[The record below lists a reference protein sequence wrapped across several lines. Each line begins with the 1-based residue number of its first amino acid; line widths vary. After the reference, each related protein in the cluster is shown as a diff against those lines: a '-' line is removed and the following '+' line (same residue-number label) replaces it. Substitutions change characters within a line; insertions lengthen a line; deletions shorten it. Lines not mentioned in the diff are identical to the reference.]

1 MMPLAKEEKL
11 LLLQWLRNLLARELS
26 SEQLQALQ
34 AVEFQQF
41 FAFLAE
47 IGFAPQSKDL
57 AEEIQKLGLLENP
70 RLELAADFAQCFL
83 LEGRSSALPY
93 ASAYLTDPTL
103 SENLAKMDHYLDRF
117 KLQLNRETNEP
128 SDHLVVYL
136 EVLIQLIEQ
145 NKHQEASDFIKNQLL
160 TWLPQLAEKTEKTNI
175 TTRFYPILVHFL
187 LAVLR

>member
-26 SEQLQALQ
+26 NEQLKTLQ

-47 IGFAPQSKDL
+47 LGFTSHSKAL
-57 AEEIQKLGLLENP
+57 AEEIQKLSLFENP
-70 RLELAADFAQCFL
+70 RLELSADFAQCFL

-93 ASAYLTDPTL
+93 ASAYLVDPALTD
-103 SENLAKMDHYLDRF
+103 NLAKMDHYLDRF

-145 NKHQEASDFIKNQLL
+145 NKHEEANDFIKNQLL
-160 TWLPQLAEKTEKTNI
+160 TWLPQLAEKAEKTTI
-175 TTRFYPILVHFL
+175 TTRFYPILVRLL

>member
-175 TTRFYPILVHFL
+175 TTRFYPILVRFL
-187 LAVLR
+187 LDVLR

>member
-26 SEQLQALQ
+26 NEQLQALQ

-47 IGFAPQSKDL
+47 IGFAPQSKAL
-57 AEEIQKLGLLENP
+57 AEEIQKLGLFENP

-93 ASAYLTDPTL
+93 ASAYLTDPAL
-103 SENLAKMDHYLDRF
+103 SENLTKMDHYLDRF

-175 TTRFYPILVHFL
+175 TTRFYPILVRFL
-187 LAVLR
+187 LDVLR

>member
-47 IGFAPQSKDL
+47 IGFAPQSKAL
-57 AEEIQKLGLLENP
+57 AEEIQKLGLFENP

-175 TTRFYPILVHFL
+175 TTRFYPILVRFL